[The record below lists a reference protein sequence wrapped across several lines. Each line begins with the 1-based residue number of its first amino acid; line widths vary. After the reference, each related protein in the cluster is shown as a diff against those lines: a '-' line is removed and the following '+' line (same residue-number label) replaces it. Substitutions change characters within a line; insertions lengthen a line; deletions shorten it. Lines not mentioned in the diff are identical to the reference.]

1 MATTIAAADLAVT
14 ITETITING
23 QSLGGT
29 NTKQFLAANAPA
41 DPITS
46 VYKRVINVPTSEITL
61 WTAHAT
67 AVSGA
72 QLDKD
77 LIVYAR
83 VTNKDDTNYVE
94 LRVTDS
100 GSGEFVYKLA
110 AGESFLLHAH
120 TDCMNANAGAAGAP
134 DAHITDVQ
142 AKANTAACD
151 VEIFIASK

>member
-23 QSLGGT
+23 QSLGGS
-29 NTKQFLAANAPA
+29 NTKQFLAANDPA
-41 DPITS
+41 DTITS

-94 LRVTDS
+94 LRISASSD
-100 GSGEFVYKLA
+100 EFVYKLA